1 LRSARVAH
9 AGNRDETEE
18 QDMTEIFFAQ
28 KAFIVRNRELLLVRK
43 SAEDPNQPG
52 LWEVPGGRMIF
63 GEEVDEHLKR
73 EVREEVGLE
82 VLPGAPFH
90 VWQWWVERKKPDSG
104 VARWQ
109 IVAVARVCKPLSTE
123 LSSSGR
129 VEEDYLAEMAWVPF
143 SDLSRYSLIPNML
156 PVIDLFL
163 KLVGP
168 NAVSDDA
175 NRS

>member
-1 LRSARVAH
+1 
-9 AGNRDETEE
+9 
-18 QDMTEIFFAQ
+18 MTELFFAQ
-28 KAFIVRNRELLLVRK
+28 KAFIVRNQELLLVRK

-52 LWEVPGGRMIF
+52 LWEVPGGRMVF

-73 EVREEVGLE
+73 EVREEVGLD
-82 VLPGAPFH
+82 VIPGAPFH
-90 VWQWWVERKKPDSG
+90 VWQWCVERKKYDSS
-104 VARWQ
+104 VTKWQ
-109 IVAVARVCKPLSTE
+109 IVAIARVCKPLSTD
-123 LSSSGR
+123 LSSAGR

-168 NAVSDDA
+168 NATGDDA
-175 NRS
+175 NQP